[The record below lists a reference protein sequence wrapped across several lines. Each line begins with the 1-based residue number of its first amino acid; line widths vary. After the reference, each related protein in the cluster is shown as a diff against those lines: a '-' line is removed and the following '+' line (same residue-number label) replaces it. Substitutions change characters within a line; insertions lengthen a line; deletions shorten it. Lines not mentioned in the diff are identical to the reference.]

1 MTFRDLEKESPID
14 WISED
19 NPSSLTEWYLS
30 VRDTPIDLLGLG
42 DVCRALRQNLFVSEV
57 LPVAVAL
64 LSDDVL
70 AGDRYDGELIV
81 ALAGLDA
88 EYWKENKGAANLT
101 VCALDE
107 VKDLSQDAELLKDVS
122 TLMSVL
128 GSCNEL

>member
-1 MTFRDLEKESPID
+1 M
-14 WISED
+14 
-19 NPSSLTEWYLS
+19 
-30 VRDTPIDLLGLG
+30 
-42 DVCRALRQNLFVSEV
+42 SEV

-88 EYWKENKGAANLT
+88 EYWKENKGAASLT

-107 VKDLSQDAELLKDVS
+107 VKDRSQDAELLKDVS
-122 TLMSVL
+122 TLMSTL

>member
-1 MTFRDLEKESPID
+1 MTFRDLEKESPVD
-14 WISED
+14 WQSED

-30 VRDTPIDLLGLG
+30 VRDTPIDLLDLG

-57 LPVAVAL
+57 LPIAVAL
-64 LSDDVL
+64 LGDDVL
-70 AGDRYDGELIV
+70 AGDRYDGELIA

-88 EYWKENKGAANLT
+88 KYWKENKGAANLT

-128 GSCNEL
+128 GSYIKL